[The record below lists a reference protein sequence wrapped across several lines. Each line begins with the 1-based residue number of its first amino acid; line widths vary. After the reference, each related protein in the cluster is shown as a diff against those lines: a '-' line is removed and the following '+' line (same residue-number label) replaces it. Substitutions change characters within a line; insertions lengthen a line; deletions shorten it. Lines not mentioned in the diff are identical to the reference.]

1 MFDVEL
7 PWLFLDA
14 SSVAARVGVWQ
25 NARWL
30 AWRESEAPALEAIFA
45 GVRAALDESGIPLEK
60 LGGYLYVE
68 GPGSVL
74 GLRLTAMAI
83 RAWQTDEAA
92 RKGGKMHP
100 VWAGGSLHL
109 AAALALAGGTPPPFA
124 VFTEAR
130 QGHWHVF
137 DVHGSAAAP
146 VGALSAREVGENG
159 LPAGALFH
167 VPARKAWHQPPPH
180 GRPLSISLHDHPETL
195 LHPNLFRLAETP
207 TPFTGTA
214 PEYKKWA
221 GAKA

>member
-1 MFDVEL
+1 MFDIEL

-92 RKGGKMHP
+92 RKGG
-100 VWAGGSLHL
+100 WAGGSLHL

-195 LHPNLFRLAETP
+195 LHPNLFRLAVTP